1 MDSSWF
7 PKPVYKRVRWLA
19 LFFIAGGLAYAYFYP
34 VGWLYTLSFIVIWLS
49 FSAICSFNIQ
59 SGAYIKTINTGTDKV
74 SHIYITFDDGPVSNT
89 NEILEI
95 LDRYKVKASFFVK
108 GESAKINE
116 EIIKKIWKRGH
127 CIGNHSFYHKS
138 WFPILPVKKIR
149 EELERTQT
157 VLSQMTGSAPQFFR
171 PPFGVT
177 NPLIAGALKST
188 KLKTIGWTIRSLD
201 TVIKDHNKVISRIIR
216 QLKPGCIVLLHDTTP
231 EIGRILEAV
240 LESCKKSG
248 LKPVSLHKLEFY

>member
-19 LFFIAGGLAYAYFYP
+19 IFFITGSLVYAFYYP
-34 VGWLYTLSFIVIWLS
+34 VGWLYTLSFIVIWLL
-49 FSAICSFNIQ
+49 FSIICSFNIQ
-59 SGAYIKTINTGTDKV
+59 SGAYIKTINAGTDKINQ
-74 SHIYITFDDGPVSNT
+74 IYLTFDDGPVSNT
-89 NEILEI
+89 HEILEI

-108 GESAKINE
+108 GENAKENE
-116 EIIKKIWKRGH
+116 EILKKIRESGH
-127 CIGNHSFYHKS
+127 CIGNHSFSHKS

-149 EELERTQT
+149 EELEKTQT
-157 VLSQMTGSAPQFFR
+157 VLSQITGAAPQFFR

-177 NPLIAGALKST
+177 NPLIAAALKSI

-201 TVIKDHNKVISRIIR
+201 TVIKDHNKVISRVTR

-240 LESCKKSG
+240 LKTCKESG
-248 LKPVSLHKLEFY
+248 LKPVSLHKLEF